1 MFREIINNNISSK
14 VKIIHEAMP
23 ELYLEYESEIEENFN
38 AKKLLGDVLGGS
50 LVKNVMQKLTELMA
64 SKAFQAVLS
73 FFKSRGKEYVD
84 AQAQPADGV
93 TICVEWKDVHGLVI
107 IKSLIS
113 AVKGN
118 GSLPS
123 LKDLKLPTFGTP
135 ELVIK
140 AGKQFN

>member
-64 SKAFQAVLS
+64 K
-73 FFKSRGKEYVD
+73 
-84 AQAQPADGV
+84 
-93 TICVEWKDVHGLVI
+93 
-107 IKSLIS
+107 
-113 AVKGN
+113 
-118 GSLPS
+118 
-123 LKDLKLPTFGTP
+123 
-135 ELVIK
+135 
-140 AGKQFN
+140 